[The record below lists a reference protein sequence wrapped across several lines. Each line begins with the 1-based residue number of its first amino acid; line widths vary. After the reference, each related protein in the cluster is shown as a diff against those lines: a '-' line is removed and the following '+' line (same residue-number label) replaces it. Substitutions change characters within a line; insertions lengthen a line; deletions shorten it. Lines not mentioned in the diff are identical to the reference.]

1 MTNKGKGMLVFT
13 VVYVLLVFFVLTV
26 GCMSKKE
33 VKEENDV
40 YEIIVDG
47 STARNSLDY
56 WGTYEG
62 ITPCAD
68 CEGIETTILLDQV
81 GFYTRTMK
89 YLGKG
94 DDNVFIETGEYYW
107 EDDEFTIKLETDD
120 TPSYIWVSENSI
132 TLLDGD
138 KNKITG
144 NLADF
149 YVLRKVKQE

>member
-1 MTNKGKGMLVFT
+1 MTNKGKGTLVFT

-40 YEIIVDG
+40 YEVIVDG

-68 CEGIETTILLDQV
+68 CEGIETTILLNQE

-107 EDDEFTIKLETDD
+107 EDDEFTIRLETDD